1 MSCLNEIRI
10 MTNNVKRDVNI
21 ADRAGL
27 MIKNY
32 LRFAPDVL
40 GLQECDPLAYKEVI
54 DPILN
59 SYDVAA
65 TKTVSNGDFSRT
77 PILYKKDKYEKIDEW
92 CDFLTARYTDS
103 KTFSVV
109 VLKDKESEKTFALIN
124 VHFAIIIGSY
134 PKEIGTDSEVGNM
147 WRVSNAKQVVEI
159 TKEITE
165 KYGEIPVFLTGDF
178 NSTCKHDPYQIL
190 IEVFEDTLIT
200 AKKHPDK
207 MTSTFHRVGEMPD
220 QNGLPYDT
228 VFVTKNSVDVMISE
242 IIDDKDMIDSTD
254 HLAVIADVKF

>member
-1 MSCLNEIRI
+1 MNYSNDIRI

-21 ADRAGL
+21 GARAGL

-32 LRFAPDVL
+32 LRYMPDVL

-59 SYDVAA
+59 QYNVVA
-65 TKTVSNGDFSRT
+65 TVTSSNGDFSRT
-77 PILYKKDKYEKIDEW
+77 PILYKKDKYEKVDEW

-103 KTFSVV
+103 KTYSVV
-109 VLKDKESEKTFALIN
+109 VLKDKESGKMFALIN

-159 TKEITE
+159 TEEIVD
-165 KYGEIPVFLTGDF
+165 KYGKIPVFLTGDF
-178 NSTCKHDPYQIL
+178 NSTSKHDPYKIL
-190 IEVFEDTLIT
+190 TEIFEDTLVT
-200 AKKHPDK
+200 AKQHPEK
-207 MTSTFHRVGEMPD
+207 MMATFHRVGESSD

-228 VFVTKNSVDVMISE
+228 VFVTKNSAEVIFSE
-242 IIDDKDMIDSTD
+242 IIDDQDMINSTD
-254 HLAVIADVKF
+254 HLAVIADVKI